1 MGPKRAADP
10 PGRSRGAPTRCT
22 GARNVPGFVDNTT
35 DRVLPA
41 IDDTEPHSSS
51 AYFVVLAG
59 SSVGE
64 MFKLTDGN
72 TVIGR
77 SGDADITIVD
87 EGISRRHCEVN
98 MQPSDGVVIRDRNST
113 NGTFVNGKR
122 VDDRVLENGDK
133 VQLGS
138 TTILKFTYHD
148 PVEESFQ
155 RNMFEAALRDG
166 LTRAFNKKYF
176 QERLLAEFSYAM
188 RHGTYLTL
196 LMMDLDFFKNVNDT
210 YGHLAGDA
218 VLQDM
223 SKRIIDS
230 IRTEDVFARYGGEE
244 FVVIGRGIR
253 VHEGAILAER
263 LRDLV
268 ARTPYEFNGHSFRV
282 TISIGVAGV
291 PDPRI
296 QESDHL
302 VAAADKALY
311 EAKKRGRNRVV
322 IQGA

>member
-1 MGPKRAADP
+1 MIED
-10 PGRSRGAPTRCT
+10 
-22 GARNVPGFVDNTT
+22 TT
-35 DRVLPA
+35 DRALPA
-41 IDDTEPHSSS
+41 IDEAEPAPSS

-59 SSVGE
+59 SKVGQ
-64 MFKLTDGN
+64 MFKLTDG
-72 TVIGR
+72 TTIIGR

-98 MQPSDGVVIRDRNST
+98 MQPSEGVVIKDRHST

-122 VDDRVLENGDK
+122 VDDRVLANGDK

-148 PVEESFQ
+148 YIEESFQ
-155 RNMFEAALRDG
+155 RQMFEAALRDN
-166 LTRAFNKKYF
+166 LTKAFNKKYF

-210 YGHLAGDA
+210 YGHPAGDA
-218 VLQDM
+218 VLKDV
-223 SKRIIDS
+223 SKRILGS

-253 VHEGAILAER
+253 VHEGAILADR

-268 ARTPYEFNGHSFRV
+268 ARTPYEFNGNSFRV

-296 QESDHL
+296 RESDQL
-302 VAAADKALY
+302 VAAADEALY

-322 IQGA
+322 IQGT